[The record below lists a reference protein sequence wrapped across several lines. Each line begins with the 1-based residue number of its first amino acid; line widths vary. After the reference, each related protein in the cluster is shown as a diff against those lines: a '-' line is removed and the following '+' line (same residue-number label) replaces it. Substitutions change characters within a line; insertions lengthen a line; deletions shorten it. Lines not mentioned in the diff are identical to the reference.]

1 MHYPPA
7 QLKTVEE
14 LIGALTT
21 WTVESLSDT
30 LPTVLFVWVTLP
42 QRMDAAAL
50 LPRAIEEAKVAF
62 VPGRAFHM
70 DGSGHSTLRLN
81 FSLNRP
87 AAIAEGIGRL
97 AALIARA

>member
-1 MHYPPA
+1 MLQALAEHMPPG
-7 QLKTVEE
+7 VE
-14 LIGALTT
+14 
-21 WTVESLSDT
+21 WTRPEGGM
-30 LPTVLFVWVTLP
+30 FVWVTLP